1 MRFHTAEQLGPRQAV
16 LPSGTLWY
24 RDVVIARLG
33 PRHDS
38 VGAEIRRANRERHI
52 AKWGT

>member
-1 MRFHTAEQLGPRQAV
+1 MRFHTAEQFGPRQAV
-16 LPSGTLWY
+16 LPSGTLWC

-38 VGAEIRRANRERHI
+38 VGSEIRRANRKRRI
-52 AKWGT
+52 ARWGT